1 MVLPAKYFH
10 RLSNSHK
17 NLSGKHSLYIAGETE
32 ALFTDGKLPFAFRDF
47 RVELVSSL
55 ECLVPSRL

>member
-1 MVLPAKYFH
+1 MVVSAKYFH
-10 RLSNSHK
+10 RLSDSHK
-17 NLSGKHSLYIAGETE
+17 NLKWQPFSVAGETE
-32 ALFTDGKLPFAFRDF
+32 ALFPDGKLPFAFRDF

>member
-1 MVLPAKYFH
+1 MMSAKYFH
-10 RLSNSHK
+10 SLIPTK
-17 NLSGKHSLYIAGETE
+17 ILLSGKHSLYIAGETE